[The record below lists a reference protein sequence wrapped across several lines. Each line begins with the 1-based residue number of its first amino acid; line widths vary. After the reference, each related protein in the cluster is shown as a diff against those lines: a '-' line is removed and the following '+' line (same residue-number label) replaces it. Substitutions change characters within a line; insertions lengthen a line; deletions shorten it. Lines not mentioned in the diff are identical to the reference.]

1 MSTQHFYVNVKY
13 LDQSIIIMRFFQSY
27 YQWECPNNF
36 WDPENATCDAPQD
49 SYDPDRE
56 STLNYNAS
64 EPSGVDIYEVGTY
77 RDVFCNKNLIFYEA
91 MVVRHKTPKKGK
103 DIDKVFILFHFKGW
117 SSKFD
122 EWIEAGSD
130 RIKMHN
136 LHTDPTSSDPRD
148 QEKWQGKSHI

>member
-1 MSTQHFYVNVKY
+1 MDTYA
-13 LDQSIIIMRFFQSY
+13 I
-27 YQWECPNNF
+27 
-36 WDPENATCDAPQD
+36 
-49 SYDPDRE
+49 
-56 STLNYNAS
+56 
-64 EPSGVDIYEVGTY
+64 GTY

-91 MVVRHKTPKKGK
+91 MVVKHKIPKRGK
-103 DIDKVFILFHFKGW
+103 DMDKVIILFHFKGW

-148 QEKWQGKSHI
+148 QEKWQGRFFICVYLYIYIVVGTFFIVVLIIIVILTLIINNHYFE

>member
-1 MSTQHFYVNVKY
+1 
-13 LDQSIIIMRFFQSY
+13 
-27 YQWECPNNF
+27 
-36 WDPENATCDAPQD
+36 
-49 SYDPDRE
+49 
-56 STLNYNAS
+56 LNYNTS

-91 MVVRHKTPKKGK
+91 MVVKHKMPKKGK
-103 DIDKVFILFHFKGW
+103 DIDKTFILFHFKGW

-148 QEKWQGKSHI
+148 QEKWQGTYIHI